1 MKVLFYTNIPSPYRV
16 TFFNELGKYCDLT
29 VVFET
34 ASSTERDD
42 AWKKFEFKSFK
53 GVILKGIRTRVD
65 AAFCPGI
72 IKYLKKN
79 EYDHI
84 VVTQLAS
91 LTAIWAVAYMR
102 MKGISYYY
110 EGDGG
115 FAGSPKGIKAFF
127 KRFIIKNA
135 KICFSTSEE
144 FDKYCMVYGAE
155 KSKIRRYPFT
165 SIEEKDVLEKTLTEE
180 EKRGYKKKLG
190 IEEEF
195 AILAIGQFI
204 HRKGF
209 DLLLEVSQYLPANVG
224 CYFIGG
230 QAIEEYLNIKKKWN
244 LERVYFLDFMNK
256 ENLAEYYQAS
266 DLFVLPTRLDV
277 WGLVINEAMAY
288 GLPVISTEK
297 CIAALEMIKQG
308 KNGYIVPVNDVPSLK
323 AAVENFVYSVEK
335 KKKMA
340 ENALETVKGY
350 YTIEKMAETHM
361 EVFKEE
367 LR

>member
-135 KICFSTSEE
+135 KIVSVHLKNLINIVWYMVQKRV
-144 FDKYCMVYGAE
+144 KYVA
-155 KSKIRRYPFT
+155 IR
-165 SIEEKDVLEKTLTEE
+165 
-180 EKRGYKKKLG
+180 
-190 IEEEF
+190 
-195 AILAIGQFI
+195 
-204 HRKGF
+204 
-209 DLLLEVSQYLPANVG
+209 LLLL
-224 CYFIGG
+224 
-230 QAIEEYLNIKKKWN
+230 KKRMCLRKH
-244 LERVYFLDFMNK
+244 L
-256 ENLAEYYQAS
+256 Q
-266 DLFVLPTRLDV
+266 
-277 WGLVINEAMAY
+277 
-288 GLPVISTEK
+288 
-297 CIAALEMIKQG
+297 
-308 KNGYIVPVNDVPSLK
+308 
-323 AAVENFVYSVEK
+323 K
-335 KKKMA
+335 KKK
-340 ENALETVKGY
+340 
-350 YTIEKMAETHM
+350 
-361 EVFKEE
+361 EVIK
-367 LR
+367 RN